1 MFQAD
6 ICNHAN
12 LGRDDIRSIQTTTQ
26 TRFNNGN
33 LHLACGK
40 EVEGHSRC
48 HLKKREV
55 QLAHLR
61 LMARN
66 EIDNLSLGY
75 HLAIH
80 AHTFAEVA
88 QVWRGEQSHAV
99 ASVLQHRGQHM
110 RYGTLAVGTSDV
122 DCEIILLRIT
132 QIVAEVA
139 YALQTRFISIG
150 THLLE

>member
-1 MFQAD
+1 MVQTD
-6 ICNHAN
+6 IGYYAN

-26 TRFNNGN
+26 TRFNNSN
-33 LHLACGK
+33 LHLACSK

-66 EIDNLSLGY
+66 EIDNLALGY

-88 QVWRGEQSHAV
+88 QVRRGEQSHAV
-99 ASVLQHRGQHM
+99 ASVLQHRGEHM
-110 RYGTLAVGTSDV
+110 RYGTLAVGAGNV
-122 DCEIILLRIT
+122 NCEIILLRIT

-139 YALQTRFISIG
+139 YALQARLIGIG
-150 THLLE
+150 THLLK